1 MKKII
6 TITVLVLTLASCK
19 KSNVELQIE
28 QYELQK
34 VKLEY
39 LEKLMKVR
47 EDLSY
52 KEQCRLVDSLITE
65 EKIRLHNDSN

>member
-6 TITVLVLTLASCK
+6 IITVMALTFIGCK

-39 LEKLMKVR
+39 LEKLMNIK

-52 KEQCRLVDSLITE
+52 KERQRLIDYIINE
-65 EKIRLHNDSN
+65 EKTTLKNESN